1 MNKAIGARTLETE
14 TRKTVSTAEAAMYL
28 NRHPT
33 ILCKWGRKKYGPIQP
48 TLEKGNYR
56 WRAADIRELLKSAH
70 EQGAPEGLE
79 IDERAERIA
88 SLRRRVQE
96 FNFTEKDLQSGLEVQ
111 IPMGDAAHK
120 GEPNECANDANSD
133 SMSVSR
139 TDGLTTSQP
148 IETTVTQAGEVALTH
163 PGAHC
168 APPLAKTE
176 VVAPCVPVVALRPPS
191 QSISE
196 IRAAQEVYQARVIA
210 LLNEFNAKIDAL
222 SVKFDSVLAQT
233 SRASEGKQAPSSYNS
248 TRRAINPVELI
259 DYLPFI
265 KQAELLGASSTKT
278 QAILAKQF
286 ADSSLGEMPL
296 ESFMEIVYAAQR
308 MARLLPANDCRSV
321 ANSAFGNSN

>member
-14 TRKTVSTAEAAMYL
+14 TRETVSTAEAAMYL
-28 NRHPT
+28 NRDPT

-56 WRAADIRELLKSAH
+56 WRVADIRELLKSVH

-79 IDERAERIA
+79 IDERAKRIA

-96 FNFTEKDLQSGLEVQ
+96 FNFTEKDLQSGLDGH
-111 IPMGDAAHK
+111 IPLDDVAHK
-120 GEPNECANDANSD
+120 SEPNGLANDANSD

-176 VVAPCVPVVALRPPS
+176 VVAPCVPVVALRPSS
-191 QSISE
+191 QSVSE
-196 IRAAQEVYQARVIA
+196 IRAAQEAYQARVMV
-210 LLNEFNAKIDAL
+210 LLNGFESKIDAL
-222 SVKFDSVLAQT
+222 SAKLDSVLAQT
-233 SRASEGKQAPSSYNS
+233 SRASEGKPAPASFSS

-278 QAILAKQF
+278 QAVLAKQF

-321 ANSAFGNSN
+321 ANSAFGNSS

>member
-176 VVAPCVPVVALRPPS
+176 RGIVW
-191 QSISE
+191 
-196 IRAAQEVYQARVIA
+196 
-210 LLNEFNAKIDAL
+210 
-222 SVKFDSVLAQT
+222 T
-233 SRASEGKQAPSSYNS
+233 S
-248 TRRAINPVELI
+248 
-259 DYLPFI
+259 
-265 KQAELLGASSTKT
+265 
-278 QAILAKQF
+278 
-286 ADSSLGEMPL
+286 
-296 ESFMEIVYAAQR
+296 
-308 MARLLPANDCRSV
+308 
-321 ANSAFGNSN
+321 

>member
-14 TRKTVSTAEAAMYL
+14 TRETVSTVEAALYL
-28 NRHPT
+28 NRDRTVLYDWGKLESSPLRPT
-33 ILCKWGRKKYGPIQP
+33 R
-48 TLEKGNYR
+48 EKGRYR
-56 WRAADIRELLKSAH
+56 WRVADIRALLKSAY
-70 EQGAPEGLE
+70 EQGALEGPE

-176 VVAPCVPVVALRPPS
+176 VVAPCVPVVALRPSS
-191 QSISE
+191 QSVNE
-196 IRAAQEVYQARVIA
+196 IRAAQEAYQARVIA

-222 SVKFDSVLAQT
+222 SAKLDSVLAQT
-233 SRASEGKQAPSSYNS
+233 SRASEGKPAPASFSS

-278 QAILAKQF
+278 QAVLAKQF

-321 ANSAFGNSN
+321 ANSAFGNSS